1 MLTIDHQQSMLTHQ
15 QCTHFGVISS
25 NCIFDY
31 FNLSLGYISISV
43 LQIIYQNPEQ
53 TYQTLGDE
61 TNAKFL
67 DQLGILA
74 SNTHTELSFLYI
86 RL

>member
-15 QCTHFGVISS
+15 QCTHLGVISS